1 MGWAKPH
8 TGGGTEPNVP
18 MLQYIFHPPAVK
30 TLATVNIEIRLK
42 IQKHRSGKTLREDV
56 HELGGH
62 RDVQDTNITDC
73 NAFPNEVEI
82 NLDMLHTMVLNR
94 VGGEVDDADV
104 VVVDERAL

>member
-1 MGWAKPH
+1 M
-8 TGGGTEPNVP
+8 
-18 MLQYIFHPPAVK
+18 
-30 TLATVNIEIRLK
+30 VNIETRLK
-42 IQKHRSGKTLREDV
+42 IQKHRSGKTLHEDV

-62 RDVQDTNITDC
+62 RDVQDTDITDC